1 MPSLLVFG
9 FVSEVTLKNLVL
21 LLCAAAVA
29 AVAVSVWAL
38 LSGAKAAVVVMLV
51 VSVLLLAG
59 LLFASY
65 KLSGAVV
72 CPRSLLAGAERKI
85 EEGSTEQLF
94 DDSESS
100 EVLNALFNKFKAA
113 ATADENELVGIL
125 NEAVD
130 FQQNANNAITSSSE
144 DVLSKVIT
152 ASASAEEMTATSV
165 EIAKSCN
172 NAAAK
177 SDDARNLANDGM
189 NVVHS
194 TVSNI
199 RSHSKKTKEDA
210 QIIVKLSEQTQKID
224 SIISTIQEIASQT
237 NLLALNAAIE
247 AARAGEHGRGF
258 AVVADEVRSLAVRT
272 AQSTTE
278 ISEMISNVQNDARTA
293 SLSIE
298 STVFQMD
305 EVAASAEKL
314 QDTLNDITAKILD
327 VNQEIIQIATATEQ
341 QTATSNELSQNIQRI
356 TETSKQLNQKATEVR
371 DSTGAIAS
379 RAVDITRRMK

>member
-1 MPSLLVFG
+1 MPLLVFG

-38 LSGAKAAVVVMLV
+38 LSGAKVAVVVMLV

-94 DDSESS
+94 DDSESA

-144 DVLSKVIT
+144 DVLSQVIT

>member
-1 MPSLLVFG
+1 M
-9 FVSEVTLKNLVL
+9 KNLVL

-94 DDSESS
+94 DDSESA

-356 TETSKQLNQKATEVR
+356 TETSKQLNQKAVEVR

-379 RAVDITRRMK
+379 RAVDITSRMK

>member
-1 MPSLLVFG
+1 M
-9 FVSEVTLKNLVL
+9 KNLVL

-94 DDSESS
+94 DDSESA

-356 TETSKQLNQKATEVR
+356 TETSKQLNQKAVEVR

-379 RAVDITRRMK
+379 RAFDITRRMK

>member
-1 MPSLLVFG
+1 M
-9 FVSEVTLKNLVL
+9 KNLVL

-125 NEAVD
+125 NAAVD

-379 RAVDITRRMK
+379 RAFDITRRMK

>member
-1 MPSLLVFG
+1 M
-9 FVSEVTLKNLVL
+9 KNLVL

>member
-1 MPSLLVFG
+1 M
-9 FVSEVTLKNLVL
+9 KNLVL

-194 TVSNI
+194 
-199 RSHSKKTKEDA
+199 
-210 QIIVKLSEQTQKID
+210 SEQTQKID

>member
-1 MPSLLVFG
+1 M
-9 FVSEVTLKNLVL
+9 KNLVL

-356 TETSKQLNQKATEVR
+356 TETSKQLNQKAVEVR
-371 DSTGAIAS
+371 DSTGAIES
-379 RAVDITRRMK
+379 RAFDITRRMK

>member
-1 MPSLLVFG
+1 M
-9 FVSEVTLKNLVL
+9 KNLVL

-29 AVAVSVWAL
+29 AVAVSVWTL

-356 TETSKQLNQKATEVR
+356 TETSKQLNQKAVEVR

>member
-356 TETSKQLNQKATEVR
+356 TETSKQLNQKAVEVR

-379 RAVDITRRMK
+379 RAVDITSRMK

>member
-1 MPSLLVFG
+1 M
-9 FVSEVTLKNLVL
+9 KNLVL

-29 AVAVSVWAL
+29 AVAVSVWTL

-65 KLSGAVV
+65 KLSGSVV
-72 CPRSLLAGAERKI
+72 FPRSLLAGAERKI

-94 DDSESS
+94 DDSESA
-100 EVLNALFNKFKAA
+100 EVLNDLFNKFKAA

-130 FQQNANNAITSSSE
+130 FQKNANNAITSSSE
-144 DVLSKVIT
+144 DVLSQVIT
-152 ASASAEEMTATSV
+152 ASASADEMTATSV

-356 TETSKQLNQKATEVR
+356 TETSKQLNQKAAEVR

>member
-1 MPSLLVFG
+1 M
-9 FVSEVTLKNLVL
+9 KNLVL

-94 DDSESS
+94 DDSESA

>member
-356 TETSKQLNQKATEVR
+356 TETSKQLNQKAVEVR

-379 RAVDITRRMK
+379 RAFDITRRMK

>member
-1 MPSLLVFG
+1 M
-9 FVSEVTLKNLVL
+9 KNLVL

-85 EEGSTEQLF
+85 EEGSTEHLF
-94 DDSESS
+94 DDSESA

>member
-356 TETSKQLNQKATEVR
+356 TETSKQLNQKAAEVR
-371 DSTGAIAS
+371 DSTGVIAS

>member
-1 MPSLLVFG
+1 M
-9 FVSEVTLKNLVL
+9 KNLVL

-356 TETSKQLNQKATEVR
+356 TETSKQLNQKAVEVR

-379 RAVDITRRMK
+379 RAFDITRRMK

>member
-1 MPSLLVFG
+1 M
-9 FVSEVTLKNLVL
+9 KNLVL

-38 LSGAKAAVVVMLV
+38 LSGAKVAVVVMLV

-94 DDSESS
+94 DDSESA

-356 TETSKQLNQKATEVR
+356 TETSKQLNQKAVEVR
-371 DSTGAIAS
+371 ESTGAIAS

>member
-1 MPSLLVFG
+1 M
-9 FVSEVTLKNLVL
+9 KNLVL
-21 LLCAAAVA
+21 LLCAAAVV

-94 DDSESS
+94 DDSESA

-356 TETSKQLNQKATEVR
+356 TETSKQLNQKAAEVR

-379 RAVDITRRMK
+379 RAVDITSRMK

>member
-65 KLSGAVV
+65 KLSGSVV
-72 CPRSLLAGAERKI
+72 FPRALLAGAERKI

-94 DDSESS
+94 DDSESA
-100 EVLNALFNKFKAA
+100 EVLNDLFNKFKAA

-144 DVLSKVIT
+144 DVLSQVIT
-152 ASASAEEMTATSV
+152 ASASADEMTATSV

-172 NAAAK
+172 NAATK

-356 TETSKQLNQKATEVR
+356 TETSKQLNQKAAEVR

>member
-356 TETSKQLNQKATEVR
+356 TETSKQLNQKAAEVR

-379 RAVDITRRMK
+379 RAFDITRRMK

>member
-298 STVFQMD
+298 STVFRR
-305 EVAASAEKL
+305 
-314 QDTLNDITAKILD
+314 ILLM
-327 VNQEIIQIATATEQ
+327 ILPPRSSMLTRR
-341 QTATSNELSQNIQRI
+341 LFRSQR
-356 TETSKQLNQKATEVR
+356 QLNSRLQHPMNCHRISSVLPRLPNSLIKRLLRLGILPVR
-371 DSTGAIAS
+371 LHRVLLISPDG
-379 RAVDITRRMK
+379 

>member
-1 MPSLLVFG
+1 M
-9 FVSEVTLKNLVL
+9 KNLVL

-65 KLSGAVV
+65 KLSGSVV
-72 CPRSLLAGAERKI
+72 FPRSLLAGAERKI

-94 DDSESS
+94 DDSESA
-100 EVLNALFNKFKAA
+100 EVLNDLFNKFKAA

-144 DVLSKVIT
+144 DVLSQVIT
-152 ASASAEEMTATSV
+152 ASASADEMTATSV

-356 TETSKQLNQKATEVR
+356 TETSKQLNQKAAEVR

>member
-1 MPSLLVFG
+1 
-9 FVSEVTLKNLVL
+9 LKNLVL

-356 TETSKQLNQKATEVR
+356 TETSKQLNQKAVEVR
-371 DSTGAIAS
+371 DSTGTIAS

>member
-1 MPSLLVFG
+1 M
-9 FVSEVTLKNLVL
+9 KNLVL

-314 QDTLNDITAKILD
+314 QDTLNDITAKIFD

-356 TETSKQLNQKATEVR
+356 TETSKQLNQKAAEVR

-379 RAVDITRRMK
+379 RAVDITSRMK

>member
-1 MPSLLVFG
+1 M
-9 FVSEVTLKNLVL
+9 KNLVL

-51 VSVLLLAG
+51 VSVMLLAG

-65 KLSGAVV
+65 KLSGSVV
-72 CPRSLLAGAERKI
+72 FPRALLTGAERKI

-94 DDSESS
+94 DDSESA
-100 EVLNALFNKFKAA
+100 EVLNDLFNKFKEA

-144 DVLSKVIT
+144 DVLSQVIT
-152 ASASAEEMTATSV
+152 ASASADEMTATSV

-356 TETSKQLNQKATEVR
+356 TETSKQLNQKAAEVR
-371 DSTGAIAS
+371 DSTGTIAS

>member
-1 MPSLLVFG
+1 M
-9 FVSEVTLKNLVL
+9 KNLVL

-94 DDSESS
+94 DDSESA

-144 DVLSKVIT
+144 DVLSQVIT

-356 TETSKQLNQKATEVR
+356 TETSKQLNQKAVEVR
-371 DSTGAIAS
+371 ESTGAIAS

>member
-1 MPSLLVFG
+1 M
-9 FVSEVTLKNLVL
+9 KNLVL

-65 KLSGAVV
+65 KLSSAVV

-356 TETSKQLNQKATEVR
+356 TETSKQLNQKAVEVR

-379 RAVDITRRMK
+379 RAVDITSRMK

>member
-1 MPSLLVFG
+1 
-9 FVSEVTLKNLVL
+9 LKNLVL

-356 TETSKQLNQKATEVR
+356 TETSKQLNQKAAEVR

-379 RAVDITRRMK
+379 RAFDITRRMK

>member
-1 MPSLLVFG
+1 
-9 FVSEVTLKNLVL
+9 LKNLVL

-85 EEGSTEQLF
+85 EDGSTEQLF
-94 DDSESS
+94 DDSESA

-356 TETSKQLNQKATEVR
+356 TETSKQLNQKAVEVR

-379 RAVDITRRMK
+379 RAFDITRRMK

>member
-1 MPSLLVFG
+1 M
-9 FVSEVTLKNLVL
+9 KNLVL

-65 KLSGAVV
+65 KLSCAVV

-278 ISEMISNVQNDARTA
+278 ISEMISNVQNV
-293 SLSIE
+293 LL
-298 STVFQMD
+298 M
-305 EVAASAEKL
+305 
-314 QDTLNDITAKILD
+314 ILPPRSSML
-327 VNQEIIQIATATEQ
+327 TRR
-341 QTATSNELSQNIQRI
+341 LFRSQR
-356 TETSKQLNQKATEVR
+356 QLNSRLQHPTNFLRISSVLPRLPNSLIKRLLRSGNLQVR
-371 DSTGAIAS
+371 LHRVLLISPDG
-379 RAVDITRRMK
+379 

>member
-1 MPSLLVFG
+1 M
-9 FVSEVTLKNLVL
+9 KNLVL

-65 KLSGAVV
+65 KLSGSVV
-72 CPRSLLAGAERKI
+72 FPRALLTGAERKI
-85 EEGSTEQLF
+85 EEGSTELLF
-94 DDSESS
+94 DDSESA

-144 DVLSKVIT
+144 DVLSQVIT
-152 ASASAEEMTATSV
+152 ASASADEMTATSV

-356 TETSKQLNQKATEVR
+356 TETSKQLNQKAAEVR

>member
-1 MPSLLVFG
+1 M
-9 FVSEVTLKNLVL
+9 KNLVL

-356 TETSKQLNQKATEVR
+356 TETSKQLNQKAAEVR
-371 DSTGAIAS
+371 DSTGVIAS

>member
-1 MPSLLVFG
+1 M
-9 FVSEVTLKNLVL
+9 KNLVL

-59 LLFASY
+59 LVFASY

-356 TETSKQLNQKATEVR
+356 TETSKQLNQKAVEVR

-379 RAVDITRRMK
+379 RAFDITRRMK

>member
-1 MPSLLVFG
+1 M
-9 FVSEVTLKNLVL
+9 KNLVL

-327 VNQEIIQIATATEQ
+327 VNQEIMQIATATEQ

>member
-356 TETSKQLNQKATEVR
+356 TETSKQLNQKAVEVR
-371 DSTGAIAS
+371 ESTGAIAS
-379 RAVDITRRMK
+379 RAVDITSRMK

>member
-1 MPSLLVFG
+1 M
-9 FVSEVTLKNLVL
+9 KNLVL

-144 DVLSKVIT
+144 DVLSQVIT

-356 TETSKQLNQKATEVR
+356 TETSKQLNQKAAEVR

>member
-1 MPSLLVFG
+1 M
-9 FVSEVTLKNLVL
+9 KNLVL

-356 TETSKQLNQKATEVR
+356 TETSKQLNQKAVEVR
-371 DSTGAIAS
+371 ESTGAIAS

>member
-1 MPSLLVFG
+1 M
-9 FVSEVTLKNLVL
+9 KNLVL

-65 KLSGAVV
+65 KLSCAVV

-356 TETSKQLNQKATEVR
+356 TETSKQLNQKAVEVR

>member
-1 MPSLLVFG
+1 M
-9 FVSEVTLKNLVL
+9 KNLVL

-356 TETSKQLNQKATEVR
+356 TETSKQLNQKAAEVR

>member
-1 MPSLLVFG
+1 M
-9 FVSEVTLKNLVL
+9 KNLVL

-356 TETSKQLNQKATEVR
+356 TETSKQLNQKAVEVR
-371 DSTGAIAS
+371 DSTGTIAS